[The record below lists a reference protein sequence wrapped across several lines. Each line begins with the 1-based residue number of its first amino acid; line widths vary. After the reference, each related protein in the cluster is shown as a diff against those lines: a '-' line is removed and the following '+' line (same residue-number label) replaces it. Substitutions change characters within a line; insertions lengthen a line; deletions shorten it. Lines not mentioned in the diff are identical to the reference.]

1 MHAAGDD
8 LDTGQLL
15 VRQSLVELLENRPAV
30 AVSHPDNGIGV
41 VVNDDGDVLMP
52 LVVAGFIDTD
62 ADKAIQPSGTFRFKV
77 MQTSGD
83 TTSDCLPVDAH
94 EVCHGASGQ
103 VFREPGDG
111 QVKLFCRRS
120 GQTLL

>member
-30 AVSHPDNGIGV
+30 AVSHPDNCIGV

-52 LVVAGFIDTD
+52 LVVAGLIDTD
-62 ADKAIQPSGTFRFKV
+62 ADKAIQPSGTFWSRLCRLLEIQLPTVCQSTRMKV
-77 MQTSGD
+77 AMALLDRYS
-83 TTSDCLPVDAH
+83 
-94 EVCHGASGQ
+94 ASQ
-103 VFREPGDG
+103 VTFRSNSL
-111 QVKLFCRRS
+111 VKLLP
-120 GQTLL
+120 G